1 MDLGGVGG
9 QLAPSEF
16 LTLFLEPK
24 ISLQAEEKVN
34 QLMCDGYR
42 CGEHSR

>member
-1 MDLGGVGG
+1 MDLGGVSRGG

-24 ISLQAEEKVN
+24 ISLQA
-34 QLMCDGYR
+34 
-42 CGEHSR
+42 